1 MFPVSLIDIEET
13 FVRGSKPSTHY
24 VVHIIIL
31 IERVIILMENPITRA
46 LYKMSTKGSLKGS
59 LKHLE
64 SHNEILI
71 SLIFLYIFFTH
82 CNLPYYTFILFCICF
97 LMAKHEYLNEIFS
110 KRNV

>member
-1 MFPVSLIDIEET
+1 MFSVSLINIAET
-13 FVRGSKPSTHY
+13 FVPGSKPSTHY

-31 IERVIILMENPITRA
+31 IERVIILMEDLITRA
-46 LYKMSTKGSLKGS
+46 LYKMSTNGSLKGS

-71 SLIFLYIFFTH
+71 SLIFFCFTH
-82 CNLPYYTFILFCICF
+82 YNLPYYTFILFCICF